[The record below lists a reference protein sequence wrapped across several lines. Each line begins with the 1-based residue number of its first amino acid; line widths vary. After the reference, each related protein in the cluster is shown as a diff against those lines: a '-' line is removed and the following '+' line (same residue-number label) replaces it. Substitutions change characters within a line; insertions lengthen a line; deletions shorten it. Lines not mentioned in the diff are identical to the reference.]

1 MSGTSQGFGE
11 HGAFTVSVG
20 ADPRL
25 GETVHELTR
34 KTAETAGC
42 SAADAS
48 GMADATCVVA
58 KAVGGDVDLAF
69 RPMPAALVI
78 EVRAGRR
85 TKGTSLH
92 AALNRGDVFARIK
105 ALVPEAQL
113 QGDGADEC
121 CFLTCPVSDPG
132 RSADAPR

>member
-1 MSGTSQGFGE
+1 MSGTQGFGE

-25 GETVHELTR
+25 GETIHELTR
-34 KTAETAGC
+34 KTAEMTGC
-42 SAADAS
+42 SAADAT
-48 GMADATCVVA
+48 GMADATSVVA

-85 TKGTSLH
+85 GNGTSSLH
-92 AALNRGDVFARIK
+92 AALNHGDVFARVK
-105 ALVPEAQL
+105 ALVPEAEL
-113 QGDGADEC
+113 QGEGADEC
-121 CFLTCPVSDPG
+121 CFLTCPVLDPG
-132 RSADAPR
+132 GHADAR